1 MLSSREMAFAGFSRG
16 YICKTG
22 SGIKMGLSAFR
33 FAYPSCS
40 FYLIDKYKVVLIK
53 EITKKTKKK
62 AFVVLITTLYLPQID
77 ERI

>member
-1 MLSSREMAFAGFSRG
+1 
-16 YICKTG
+16 
-22 SGIKMGLSAFR
+22 MGLSAFR
-33 FAYPSCS
+33 FHIPHVRSI
-40 FYLIDKYKVVLIK
+40 LIDKYKVVFIK

>member
-1 MLSSREMAFAGFSRG
+1 
-16 YICKTG
+16 
-22 SGIKMGLSAFR
+22 MGLSAFR

>member
-1 MLSSREMAFAGFSRG
+1 
-16 YICKTG
+16 
-22 SGIKMGLSAFR
+22 MGLSAFR

-40 FYLIDKYKVVLIK
+40 ILIDKYKVVLIK